1 MNTAKHHPMETTSLP
16 ITLALADD
24 HQLFRKGLRLIF
36 EEQKGFEV
44 AFEAEN
50 GQQLVDALA
59 QKTVDVVLLDLEMPK
74 MNGAEALK
82 IIREVHPTIKV
93 LLLTMH
99 DNEKY
104 MISFL
109 QQGAHGYLL
118 KDASPDELVFGVKK
132 VHESGRYINDRVSEA
147 LLNRLNGL
155 KTETASIGEP
165 HHLGEREME
174 VLRYICEEYTTTEM
188 ADKMFLS
195 TRTIESY
202 RKRLLEKTGARNT
215 AGLVRFAIE
224 KELFKI

>member
-1 MNTAKHHPMETTSLP
+1 MNPAKHSCMETTSLP

-24 HQLFRKGLRLIF
+24 HQLFRKGLKLIF
-36 EEQKGFEV
+36 EEQEGFEV
-44 AFEAEN
+44 VIEAEN
-50 GQQLVDALA
+50 GKQLVDALA
-59 QKTVDVVLLDLEMPK
+59 LKRADVILLDLEMPE

-82 IIREVHPTIKV
+82 VIREAYPEAKV

-118 KDASPDELVFGVKK
+118 KDASPDELVLGVRK
-132 VHESGRYINDRVSEA
+132 VHQSGRFINDRVSEA
-147 LLNRLNGL
+147 LLNRLDSL
-155 KTETASIGEP
+155 KTENPTIGSE
-165 HHLGEREME
+165 HNLGEREMD
-174 VLRYICEEYTTTEM
+174 VLRLICEEYTTAEI
-188 ADKMFLS
+188 ADKLFLS

-202 RKRLLEKTGARNT
+202 RQRLLEKTGTRNT

-224 KELFKI
+224 KELFTL

>member
-1 MNTAKHHPMETTSLP
+1 METTSLP

-24 HQLFRKGLRLIF
+24 HQLFRKGLKLIF
-36 EEQKGFEV
+36 EEQEGFEV
-44 AFEAEN
+44 VIEAEN
-50 GQQLVDALA
+50 GKQLVDALA
-59 QKTVDVVLLDLEMPK
+59 LKRADVILLDLEMPE

-82 IIREVHPTIKV
+82 VIREAYPEAKV

-118 KDASPDELVFGVKK
+118 KDASPDELVLGVRK
-132 VHESGRYINDRVSEA
+132 VHQSGRFINDRVSEA
-147 LLNRLNGL
+147 LLNRLDSL
-155 KTETASIGEP
+155 KTENPTIGSE
-165 HHLGEREME
+165 HNLGEREMD
-174 VLRYICEEYTTTEM
+174 VLRLICEEYTTAEI
-188 ADKMFLS
+188 ADKLFLS

-202 RKRLLEKTGARNT
+202 RQRLLEKTGTRNT

-224 KELFKI
+224 KELFTL